1 MCGST
6 CRKMTS
12 SEPETGS
19 PECVDKPR
27 AIVAGHGALHEG
39 LVNAVDC
46 ISGCGSVFI
55 ALSNFGLAGS
65 DIEGQLREKAAANG
79 IKVFFTDLPGGSA
92 TVAVRRMMRTDPG
105 IVLVTGA
112 NLSTLLEFV
121 FQPDATPADAA
132 RYAAEKGRA
141 TLVAATASVTPVTAN
156 SK

>member
-27 AIVAGHGALHEG
+27 AIVAGHGALPEG

-79 IKVFFTDLPGGSA
+79 IKVFFTDLPAGSA
-92 TVAVRRMMRTDPG
+92 TIAVRRIMRDTPG
-105 IVLVTGA
+105 VVLVTGA
-112 NLSTLLEFV
+112 NLATLLEFV
-121 FQPDATPADAA
+121 FSTDEDAGDAA
-132 RYAAEKGRA
+132 RHAADKGKSA
-141 TLVAATASVTPVTAN
+141 LTVHGGS
-156 SK
+156 